1 VVESPGA
8 MIIIAAMLHWIA
20 KQSAVVLV
28 ALLSMMVVAGGW
40 TGCEDKTTCRQACL
54 HTCQICRQSC
64 DEQDPSTAD
73 ELKGCE
79 ESCQQQGAGQDR
91 LDCVMATD
99 ACEDLW
105 KC

>member
-1 VVESPGA
+1 
-8 MIIIAAMLHWIA
+8 MLHWIA